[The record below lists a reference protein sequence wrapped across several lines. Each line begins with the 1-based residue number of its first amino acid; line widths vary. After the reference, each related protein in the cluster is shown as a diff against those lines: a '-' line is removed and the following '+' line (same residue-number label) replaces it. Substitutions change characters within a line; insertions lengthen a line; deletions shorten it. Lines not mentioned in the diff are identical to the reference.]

1 LFGAADYWLAVS
13 SLAAALIGLVLGAIA
28 GSFIATVHIRW
39 PEGRSA
45 LFGRSRCDICN
56 APIAARDLVP
66 VVSYFVLRG
75 LCRRC
80 GVPIDPRHVAI
91 EMTAAALGM
100 VALVAQPG
108 LLGFI
113 AAMLGWWLLLIAI
126 IDLQY
131 QWLPDRLT
139 LPLIP
144 LGLLAAWAGLGADLR
159 DAAIGAAAGFAVL
172 FLIAWGYRRLRKRE
186 GLESGDLKL
195 FAALGAWLGWQ
206 QLPLV
211 LVGAGLLGLVALLLM
226 RARGETVTAAH
237 RLPFGT
243 FVAAVAWPIWLV
255 AFS

>member
-1 LFGAADYWLAVS
+1 MFAAADYWLADS
-13 SLAAALIGLVLGAIA
+13 PLAAALIGLLLGAIA
-28 GSFIATVHIRW
+28 GSFIATVHMRW

-66 VVSYFVLRG
+66 VVSYFMLRG

-80 GVPIDPRHVAI
+80 KVPIDPRHVAI

-100 VALVAQPG
+100 IALVAQPG
-108 LLGFI
+108 LPGF
-113 AAMLGWWLLLIAI
+113 AAAALGWWLLLIAI

-131 QWLPDRLT
+131 HWLPDRLT

-144 LGLLAAWAGLGADLR
+144 LGLLAAWAGLGPDLR
-159 DAAIGAAAGFAVL
+159 DAAIGAGAGFAIL

-186 GLESGDLKL
+186 GMGGGDPKL

-211 LVGAGLLGLVALLLM
+211 LVGAGLLGLVAVLLM
-226 RARGETVTAAH
+226 RARGEKVTAAH
-237 RLPFGT
+237 RLPLGT
-243 FVAAVAWPIWLV
+243 FMAVAAWPIWLV
-255 AFS
+255 VFS